1 MDTLSMITD
10 RYGPR
15 LTGSVEAQEA
25 ADWTVERLKEYGL
38 RNVHLEAWGRSE
50 ELGVAGVFAG
60 DGGAEVFS
68 LARYAASPGLDPLL
82 NDDRG
87 ADSRAVARTF
97 SPKKAQDDLDKFIVT
112 LPRQIAG
119 EDCVLSIPILF
130 RRRRIL
136 VQARLRSPDL
146 AEMSKA
152 PTPTQKGADRS

>member
-38 RNVHLEAWGRSE
+38 RNVHPRLGAVRE

-68 LARYAASPGLDPLL
+68 LARYAASLDSIHYW

-87 ADSRAVARTF
+87 SRF
-97 SPKKAQDDLDKFIVT
+97 SRP
-112 LPRQIAG
+112 
-119 EDCVLSIPILF
+119 
-130 RRRRIL
+130 
-136 VQARLRSPDL
+136 
-146 AEMSKA
+146 
-152 PTPTQKGADRS
+152 